1 MIHRDNDALVAYGL
15 AAVFLAAISVCLGL
29 VFFGCFEGDDLP
41 GSGPTITTSHPELVT
56 PFVAAVD
63 VVGDSLQRD
72 LLADPALVLDVTLV
86 DGASFNSTDVLD
98 GAPLWGRN
106 RLVVTGKGPRCQVT
120 LALRVPPAEVKPSG
134 TSLAHEAAHCALD
147 WLLAPDGAHEQRSV
161 WEWAVPRAN
170 EALEVRGL

>member
-1 MIHRDNDALVAYGL
+1 MTMQKDEAIVYMLGGSFVVMIVLALGIL
-15 AAVFLAAISVCLGL
+15 L
-29 VFFGCFEGDDLP
+29 FGCFEGDDLP
-41 GSGPTITTSHPELVT
+41 GAGPTITTSHPELVA
-56 PFVAAVD
+56 PFTQAVD

-86 DGASFNSTDVLD
+86 DGESFVSGEVLD

-106 RLVVTGKGPRCQVT
+106 RLVVTDRGPRCQVT
-120 LALRVPPAEVKPSG
+120 LALRVPAAAVRPSA
-134 TSLAHEAAHCALD
+134 TSLAHESAHCALD

-170 EALEVRGL
+170 EALEARGL